1 MNWFEAFLIG
11 FVQGI
16 SEFLPISSTALMLIV
31 QRLLHISIGEDF
43 KLAFETFLHIASVL
57 AVVVYFRK
65 DLRQIAKDFLQHIRI
80 KQQKTKANFRFT
92 LLIII
97 STIISIFAVTLLE
110 FSLGDGFTT
119 PSTIGVSLII
129 TGLSLGLIEHGLTVG
144 KRSVTQLNW
153 KDACMIGLGQA
164 ISLIPGMSRTGSTL
178 FTALLLGLNKK
189 NSLRY
194 TIILSIP
201 VFIGMSLLKLPEL
214 LRSYSETQLL
224 ALTTAF
230 ITSFLFALVGIK
242 WIISMV
248 ENTKLTYFAGFCIA
262 LGILTWNFL

>member
-1 MNWFEAFLIG
+1 MNLFEAILIG

-57 AVVVYFRK
+57 AVVVFFRQDLSQIVRDFFRYIRTK
-65 DLRQIAKDFLQHIRI
+65 DPTSKG
-80 KQQKTKANFRFT
+80 NFRFA

-97 STIISIFAVTLLE
+97 STIITLTAVNLLE
-110 FSLGDGFTT
+110 ISFGDGLTM

-129 TGLSLGLIEHGLTVG
+129 TGLSLIIIEHGLTIG
-144 KRSVTQLNW
+144 NRSIARLNW
-153 KDACMIGLGQA
+153 KDAVIIGLGQA
-164 ISLIPGMSRTGSTL
+164 VSLIPGMSRTGSTF
-178 FTALLLGLNKK
+178 FTALLLGINK
-189 NSLRY
+189 NTGLRY
-194 TIILSIP
+194 SIILSIP
-201 VFIGMSLLKLPEL
+201 VFVGMSLIKTPEL
-214 LRSYSETQLL
+214 IRSYSETQLL
-224 ALTTAF
+224 ALIAAF

-248 ENTKLTYFAGFCIA
+248 ENTRLTYFAGFCIG
-262 LGILTWNFL
+262 LGIVTWSFL